1 MKIYKANRFLTL
13 LLAFLFSFSMCACIP
28 IKNLTN
34 ASDIPQQVDETYSGE
49 IEPFTIRENKTIKLN
64 GVTIEGTDA
73 DPSPITIESGVKVN
87 IVLEGENTLTAYVK
101 YKNDGSIDSSSPR
114 CAGIYVQQGAT
125 LNIYEE
131 DGGTLTV
138 TGGYY
143 GAGIGGVGTGGSN
156 TGIPGIINIHSGTL
170 YVQGGYQAAGIGS
183 GRSSSGNKI
192 NIYGGDITAI
202 AGNSGAGIG
211 TGYGTSGGGDE
222 KVGSYNGGEI
232 NITGGTVRAASGK
245 FKQKD
250 DSTDYGFDDFDIY
263 DTDYFFE
270 NCYEANGYG
279 AGIGGGYGAASGT
292 ITIGGNADVTAIGSC
307 GGTGIGTGRGTS
319 STSKYSTGCT
329 PVNITIKG
337 NAKVVAATPNENR
350 DKEKPGSGAAI
361 GGGRGFND
369 GGTIDIL
376 GNANVTAVS
385 TNYKNV
391 QDIAYQDNA
400 GSSYAAAIG
409 GSWQVGKIE
418 DEWLKNPSEHT
429 AKPKTLNIAPT
440 AIISAVSDGF
450 VPAISFPEGQVS
462 NSLILLKFTD
472 DFFTNNKDVLDNEE
486 IIKFPSKIVAEDLDN
501 SNNKTTFSINKSS
514 ASCFVNLPGEKYRL
528 KVLGE
533 NDKESIYLSHNVGN
547 VEDSDEDRKN
557 SAIFY
562 NSKDTYDITGLTSP
576 IEQETTIKFGDED
589 LKIKIRGREG
599 IFEYGSIFH
608 AESVT
613 DSEEITQLNKDLDD
627 EYENILERSH
637 YYDIGV
643 THRKSD
649 VAGESPEEYEEF
661 KGGSVTISLQIPAGW
676 DKDEL
681 LALYV
686 KADEGDDETFN
697 HRVETIDGVDYIT
710 FETKHFSKYALF
722 DPDNKTYNPDDKTE
736 NPESQPTLPLFPLT
750 GDNYNAL
757 VFGLLS
763 IFFKSYL
770 LLSVIYGRNNL

>member
-1 MKIYKANRFLTL
+1 MKIYKANRFLT
-13 LLAFLFSFSMCACIP
+13 AIISILFSFSMCACIP
-28 IKNLTN
+28 IGNFTN
-34 ASDIPQQVDETYSGE
+34 AIETLPQENETYSGE
-49 IEPFTIRENKTIKLN
+49 IDPFTITENKTIKLN
-64 GVTIEGTDA
+64 GVTINGTDTN
-73 DPSPITIESGVKVN
+73 PSPIKIESGVTVN

-114 CAGIYVQQGAT
+114 CAGIYVQRDAT
-125 LNIYEE
+125 DPDNPVNAILNIYAEA
-131 DGGTLTV
+131 GGKLTV
-138 TGGYY
+138 IGGNY
-143 GAGIGGVGTGGSN
+143 GAGIGGVRTGGSN

-183 GRSSSGNKI
+183 GRSSSGNVI

-211 TGYGTSGGGDE
+211 TGYGTSGGGDG
-222 KVGSYNGGEI
+222 KVGSYNGGII
-232 NITGGTVRAASGK
+232 NITGGSIRAAAGK
-245 FKQKD
+245 FKD
-250 DSTDYGFDDFDIY
+250 EYSFDDFDIHN
-263 DTDYFFE
+263 TEYFFK

-279 AGIGGGYGAASGT
+279 AGIGGGYGAASGQ

-307 GGTGIGTGRGTS
+307 GGAGIGAGRGTS
-319 STSKYSTGCT
+319 KSANYDETCT
-329 PVNITIKG
+329 PMDITIKG
-337 NAKVVAATPNENR
+337 NATVLATTPNENR
-350 DKEKPGSGAAI
+350 ENQKPGSGAAI

-369 GGTIDIL
+369 GGTIKIL
-376 GNANVTAVS
+376 ENANVTAVS

-409 GSWQVGKIE
+409 GSWIVGSI
-418 DEWLKNPSEHT
+418 DTS
-429 AKPKTLNIAPT
+429 KPELIATPDTVEITPT

-514 ASCFVNLPGEKYRL
+514 ASCLVNLPGEKYRL

-576 IEQETTIKFGDED
+576 IEQETNIKNGEED

-697 HRVETIDGVDYIT
+697 HRVETIYGVDYIT